1 LALGK
6 VCAECLKKVLDKE
19 DFANVLFAEPSLP
32 SATLDKVFAECFSG
46 FRHSAK
52 MSIPVV
58 HRRPKVAVG
67 HSLCPTTTVGIKA
80 ISDSLWP
87 RDGCRRR

>member
-52 MSIPVV
+52 LFPVV
-58 HRRPKVAVG
+58 YLYISMHIYM
-67 HSLCPTTTVGIKA
+67 LIDLTVVTVY
-80 ISDSLWP
+80 L
-87 RDGCRRR
+87 